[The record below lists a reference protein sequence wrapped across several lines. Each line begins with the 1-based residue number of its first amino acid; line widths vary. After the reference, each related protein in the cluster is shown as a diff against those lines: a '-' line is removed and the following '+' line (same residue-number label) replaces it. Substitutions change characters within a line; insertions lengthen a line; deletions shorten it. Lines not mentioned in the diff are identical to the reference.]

1 MAPCHDPKDNNQL
14 TIGPMKKFISTLT
27 FIALATGL
35 QAQYY
40 AIDPVFNGQYKVAEL
55 NLTLTLT
62 KSTESYVLDLKD
74 ESGKV
79 ITPKEKTSYNEFTDS
94 RGDVFEYRTQ
104 ILKTKYDNTA
114 LLNDLKKLDVIP
126 DITGWSIVYLY
137 DNTWLSY
144 SIATQEMTEPPSP
157 IYGVYLK
164 KKQGTGFILK
174 DISEYLNFDPY
185 GNGSSSAD
193 MGEGEEPQYYN
204 SYVDAYNYL
213 ESNNYETNV
222 FSYRETSSTFGV
234 GEITAFDVNL
244 KGSSTVSITWDPAN
258 QIYRD
263 IPTIRGLIG
272 GIGSDDEFD
281 IVWDGTVTGSFVAF
295 GNLKTYQDA
304 IEAGYDQ

>member
-1 MAPCHDPKDNNQL
+1 
-14 TIGPMKKFISTLT
+14 MKTFISTLT
-27 FIALATGL
+27 FIAVATSL

-40 AIDPVFNGQYKVAEL
+40 AIDSVFNGQYKAAEL

-62 KSTESYVLDLKD
+62 KSTEIYVLDLKND
-74 ESGKV
+74 LGKV
-79 ITPKEKTSYNEFTDS
+79 IIPQEKTSYNEFTDS
-94 RGDVFEYRTQ
+94 RGDVYEYRTQ

-144 SIATQEMTEPPSP
+144 SNAAEEMIEPPSGV
-157 IYGVYLK
+157 YGVYLK

-174 DISEYLNFDPY
+174 DISDYVSFYPY
-185 GNGSSSAD
+185 GDSMDAGAD
-193 MGEGEEPQYYN
+193 
-204 SYVDAYNYL
+204 YVDAYNYL

-222 FSYRETSSTFGV
+222 FSYKETSSTFGV
-234 GEITAFDVNL
+234 GGIAFSTLDGDVNL

-258 QIYRD
+258 QIYKD
-263 IPTIRGLIG
+263 IPTIKGLIG

-281 IVWDGTVTGSFVAF
+281 IVWDGTVTGSFVAI
-295 GNLKTYQDA
+295 GNLSTYQAA
-304 IEAGYDQ
+304 IEAGYDP

>member
-1 MAPCHDPKDNNQL
+1 
-14 TIGPMKKFISTLT
+14 MKTFISTLT
-27 FIALATGL
+27 FIAVATSL

-40 AIDPVFNGQYKVAEL
+40 AIDSVFNGQYKAAEL

-74 ESGKV
+74 EFGKV

-104 ILKTKYDNTA
+104 IAKARYDNTA
-114 LLNDLKKLDVIP
+114 LLNDLKKLDVIQ

-144 SIATQEMTEPPSP
+144 SNAAEEMIEPPSGV
-157 IYGVYLK
+157 YGVYLK

-174 DISEYLNFDPY
+174 DISDYVSFYPY
-185 GNGSSSAD
+185 GDSMDAGAD
-193 MGEGEEPQYYN
+193 
-204 SYVDAYNYL
+204 YVDAYNYL

-222 FSYRETSSTFGV
+222 FSYKETSSTFGV
-234 GEITAFDVNL
+234 GGIAFSAPDVDVNL

-258 QIYRD
+258 QIYKD
-263 IPTIRGLIG
+263 IPTIKGLIG

-281 IVWDGTVTGSFVAF
+281 IVWDGTVTGSFVAI
-295 GNLKTYQDA
+295 GNLSTYQAA
-304 IEAGYDQ
+304 IEADDP